1 MGAQRAGAL
10 VCALL
15 AAAVMGL
22 WVYKGLTKP
31 EGFKLGTNSQVFVEQ
46 TAVDAFGDEVKS
58 RVLVDNPDRLDLGLD
73 RAGPLAGALG
83 ALAVG
88 LFVWGRRG

>member
-1 MGAQRAGAL
+1 
-10 VCALL
+10 
-15 AAAVMGL
+15 MGL

-31 EGFKLGTNSQVFVEQ
+31 EGFKLGTNSQVFVEKV
-46 TAVDAFGDEVKS
+46 TVDEFGDEVKS
-58 RVLVDNPDRLDLGLD
+58 RELVDNPDPLDLGLD
-73 RAGPLAGALG
+73 RAAPLAGLLG